1 MSKDA
6 LFSKLKFG
14 RTCFAILL
22 LTLAV
27 YCQGPDPGARLITA
41 PKLQEG
47 LCPSLKFFNTQILPA
62 QSLTKNESDICKG
75 LTTSCCSLDNF
86 QTLQNWWQSPS
97 LPNGLSRVQ
106 TRASKLSD
114 IALFTSRLLE
124 NYQSLLS
131 HALKISES
139 QDATS
144 QCQQASAAF
153 TAHPFPQADMD
164 GYLFTAQKCWSYLSS
179 VNTSLIC
186 AACDPAAQPSLT
198 FATKQIS
205 LNAKAFYDFKEM
217 CLTMVNLNIYHV
229 YPYLSLVESL
239 GACNSS
245 GQLNSTDSTHI
256 SHKNLLT
263 DSEMEDA
270 ELIFAR
276 SISFGVENN
285 INSEGDYL
293 YASKLYHSTIDSISM
308 TRDSDFS
315 LTDTASLPKTT
326 TDDGSKHSNRQLQFI
341 AQISHSDN
349 AKLSDYKNYFKAK
362 SHGDMFRM
370 ERVHLIQRALNLQ
383 EIRDSAME
391 DRQYRN
397 QLRMARRLKSDPRK
411 LGMQDESL
419 EGNKLNYS
427 QENNDSLF
435 IRRLAI
441 RRLGSDDSKK
451 SDSEDDDNTAKSDAN
466 KDSEDDDDE
475 DEDDSDE
482 DSDPDTKEIVKKLN
496 QTMSYSY
503 YQGEFGD
510 NEKVWGKKGISVD
523 DFKKKLK
530 NIFLCFDAEGT
541 KNKKDENKIILFT
554 DSKKCAKFGNIKKKA
569 DEDAKK
575 DEDKKKKDK
584 KEKEDDKKK
593 KKSKKGKDKDKKKK
607 KEEKDEDKD
616 EESEK
621 LVDDSIEKY
630 IDDSDL
636 KFPEDHPKKELKKKQ
651 LKCYEKFDKWR
662 LQKSD
667 DASKKKYKDYASNKD
682 NKNDCEDSWKDYVT
696 KCKDAKDVDSC
707 KKLKKDMDTLLRKD
721 KKFKKHLIN
730 LLTKLEEGIKEKI
743 WKKSNIEK
751 DDDDE
756 ESRRLWGENT
766 SGRRLKQEKDQE
778 YQAYKNDKGRQLN
791 LDNSALQNLNFA
803 PSDSSMFIK
812 PEDLPNLKK
821 YIHNPDGP
829 SGKERKLFETYY
841 TDKGAFA
848 EQEKAMTHY
857 QKKDFYRKLEM
868 MNQFKQDVDGQTT
881 DGGDNASLSTENR
894 VQGTVSSKADGSAA
908 ANSQTVNHEERVQGQ
923 SLSPDGL
930 TETKYA
936 TADITQSTNANST
949 ENLTAVDSLS
959 QGTKQF
965 SEKFTKLAYGE
976 ARRLDTAENLT
987 VQSGASKILQVKND
1001 AAGQNSNIKTL
1012 HVEKNAGSSLSEDG
1026 LTTTNYKT
1034 EDISSTHAATTVENL
1049 TSVQSVSSQAGQGT
1063 SSVSASAEPPMPVRR
1078 LNRKL
1083 SATEN
1088 SDPKAQEIITLD
1100 TLKKESGII
1109 FNYSETSQIGSQKE
1123 SGDISGMTGF
1133 GIDPVKVKN
1142 LNALERL
1149 EAVLKGSQMGALIED
1164 KLMGSGSGLAG
1175 FLVGALVLVVGV
1187 L

>member
-27 YCQGPDPGARLITA
+27 YCQGPDPGARLIAA
-41 PKLQEG
+41 PKLQAS
-47 LCPSLKFFNTQILPA
+47 LCPSLKFFNVKILPA
-62 QSLTKNESDICKG
+62 QSLTQNRSDICKG

-86 QTLQNWWQSPS
+86 KTLQNWWQSPS

-131 HALKISES
+131 HALKISGS

-186 AACDPAAQPSLT
+186 AACDPAAQASLK
-198 FATKQIS
+198 FSTKQIS
-205 LNAKAFYDFKEM
+205 LNAKAFNDFKEM
-217 CLTMVNLNIYHV
+217 CLPMVNLNIYHV
-229 YPYLSLVESL
+229 YPYLNLVQSL

-245 GQLNSTDSTHI
+245 GQLNSIDSTHI
-256 SHKNLLT
+256 PHKNLLT

-270 ELIFAR
+270 ELIFSR

-293 YASKLYHSTIDSISM
+293 YASHLYHSTIDSVSM
-308 TRDSDFS
+308 THDSDFT
-315 LTDTASLPKTT
+315 LTENPSPPTPTF
-326 TDDGSKHSNRQLQFI
+326 DDGSKHSNRQLQFI

-383 EIRDSAME
+383 EMRDSAME

-419 EGNKLNYS
+419 EGNKLNFS

-475 DEDDSDE
+475 DDDDSDE
-482 DSDPDTKEIVKKLN
+482 DSDPDTKEISKKLN
-496 QTMSYSY
+496 QTLSYSY

-510 NEKVWGKKGISVD
+510 NEKIWGKKGISVD

-530 NIFLCFDAEGT
+530 NVFLCFDAQAT
-541 KNKKDENKIILFT
+541 KDKKDENKIILFS
-554 DSKKCAKFGNIKKKA
+554 DSKKCAKFGDIKKKA

-593 KKSKKGKDKDKKKK
+593 KKDKKGKKKDKKKK
-607 KEEKDEDKD
+607 KKAEKDEDKD
-616 EESEK
+616 EDEDK
-621 LVDDSIEKY
+621 LVDNSIEKY
-630 IDDSDL
+630 IDDSDF
-636 KFPEDHPKKELKKKQ
+636 KFPADHPTKELKKKQ
-651 LKCYEKFDKWR
+651 LKCYEKFDKYC

-667 DASKKKYKDYASNKD
+667 DKSKKKYTDYAKNKD
-682 NKNDCEDSWKDYVT
+682 NKNDCEDSWKDYINN
-696 KCKDAKDVDSC
+696 CKDAKDVDSC
-707 KKLKKDMDTLLRKD
+707 KKLKKDMDTLLKKD

-751 DDDDE
+751 EDDDE

-791 LDNSALQNLNFA
+791 LDNSALVNLNFA
-803 PSDSSMFIK
+803 PSDPSMFVK

-829 SGKERKLFETYY
+829 TPKERKLFEAYY
-841 TDKGAFA
+841 NNKTEFA
-848 EQEKAMTHY
+848 AQEKAMTHY

-868 MNQFKQDVDGQTT
+868 MNQFNGDVDGQTA
-881 DGGDNASLSTENR
+881 DGGDNGSLSAENQ
-894 VQGTVSSKADGSAA
+894 VKGTVASKADGSAA
-908 ANSQTVNHEERVQGQ
+908 ANIQTANHVEKVQGQ

-936 TADITQSTNANST
+936 TADIIQSTNLNST
-949 ENLTAVDSLS
+949 EDLTAVDSLT
-959 QGTKQF
+959 QGDKQF
-965 SEKFTKLAYGE
+965 SEKFTKMAYGDT
-976 ARRLDTAENLT
+976 RRLDTAENQT
-987 VQSGASKILQVKND
+987 VSSVASKILQVKND

-1012 HVEKNAGSSLSEDG
+1012 HVEKNAGETVSEDG

-1034 EDISSTHAATTVENL
+1034 SDISTSHDTQSVENL
-1049 TSVQSVSSQAGQGT
+1049 SALQTLTSQAGQGT
-1063 SSVSASAEPPMPVRR
+1063 SLQHTELEPPMPVRR
-1078 LNRKL
+1078 LDRKL
-1083 SATEN
+1083 FAEEN
-1088 SDPKAQEIITLD
+1088 LDPKVNEILNLD
-1100 TLKKESGII
+1100 RLKNESGII
-1109 FNYSETSQIGSQKE
+1109 FDYSEDSQIN
-1123 SGDISGMTGF
+1123 T
-1133 GIDPVKVKN
+1133 
-1142 LNALERL
+1142 
-1149 EAVLKGSQMGALIED
+1149 
-1164 KLMGSGSGLAG
+1164 
-1175 FLVGALVLVVGV
+1175 
-1187 L
+1187 